1 MPKASANKTGS
12 TNAFD
17 QNWRNREEAFY
28 NHWSPNKP
36 VNQIQLAFYSHW
48 KLFLDLL
55 KGKTKGKCLEVGCG
69 RGTISSY
76 FAENGF
82 DCTLTDISPA
92 VLDIAEKIFD
102 KAGHKASFIEV
113 DANDMPF
120 HDGEFDVIVNIGLI
134 EHFENVE
141 TVIDE
146 HIRVLKKDGLALC
159 YIVPEFENNVQY
171 KFNWIN
177 SILKVIHHLFKADKT
192 NKYVKANIY
201 RNTYMPDYYLSIMK
215 DKNVYDADVVGMY
228 PLPMVSYSPEFPFT
242 LLPPAL
248 EKILVY
254 IFKLVLS
261 YRKFVYRKNPWTCN
275 PLFGQA
281 FLLVFR
287 KKGKF
292 L

>member
-1 MPKASANKTGS
+1 MRKNSANKTGS
-12 TNAFD
+12 TNTFD

-28 NHWSPNKP
+28 NHWTPNDP

-48 KLFLDLL
+48 KLFIELL

-92 VLDIAEKIFD
+92 VLDIAEKIFN
-102 KAGHKASFIEV
+102 KAEHKAKFIEG
-113 DANDMPF
+113 DANALPF
-120 HDGEFDVIVNIGLI
+120 PDCEFDVIVNIGLL

-141 TVIDE
+141 TVINE
-146 HIRVLKKDGLALC
+146 HVRVLKKDGLALC
-159 YIVPEFENNVQY
+159 YIDPEFEDNVQF
-171 KFNWIN
+171 KFNSIN
-177 SILKVIHHLFKADKT
+177 SILKEINNLINSQKT
-192 NKYVKANIY
+192 NKSVKANIY
-201 RNTYMPDYYLSIMK
+201 RNSYMPGYYLTMMK
-215 DKNVYDADVVGMY
+215 NKNVYDTDVIGMY

-242 LLPPAL
+242 LLPPRL
-248 EKILVY
+248 ERFLTY

-261 YRKFVYRKNPWTCN
+261 YRKLVYSKNPWTCN

-287 KKGKF
+287 KKG
-292 L
+292 